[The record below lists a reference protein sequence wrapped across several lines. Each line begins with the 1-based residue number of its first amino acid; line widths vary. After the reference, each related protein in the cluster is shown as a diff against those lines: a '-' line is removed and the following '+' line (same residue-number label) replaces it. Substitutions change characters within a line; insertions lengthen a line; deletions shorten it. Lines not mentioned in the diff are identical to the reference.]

1 MCPNLECNQWDWFSR
16 LSGGEGGR
24 EGSTFCLIEVSE
36 GSPLSLQNSWCGV
49 RVAVPA
55 RADPCSWVW
64 PLRLPHEMELN
75 MIFFSFLSFIVLLQ

>member
-1 MCPNLECNQWDWFSR
+1 MR
-16 LSGGEGGR
+16 EGGR
-24 EGSTFCLIEVSE
+24 EGSTFCSIEVSE
-36 GSPLSLQNSWCGV
+36 GSLLSLQNSWCGV

-75 MIFFSFLSFIVLLQ
+75 MIFFFFSKFYCIIAINL